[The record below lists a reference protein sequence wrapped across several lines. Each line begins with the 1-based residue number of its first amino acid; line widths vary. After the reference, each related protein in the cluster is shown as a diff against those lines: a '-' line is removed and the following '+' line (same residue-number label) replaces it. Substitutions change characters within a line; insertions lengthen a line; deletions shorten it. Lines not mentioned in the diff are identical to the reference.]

1 MSKTSCG
8 ISSRGSVDLSDY
20 SPSGLREYMVASI
33 DAFLR
38 QIPGNSISEKL
49 PAVARALG
57 FREGRVNEY
66 RHRKINRPYA
76 DEVWAV
82 LHHAERIAASD
93 ARRAELRL
101 NNEDLKNAFA
111 GMGDPAG
118 RQAALLRIAGCRS
131 GEQCGGVA
139 AGQMAAPRGSTT
151 VSLSSFAGGVLG
163 VEEIGIGR
171 ANPLHQR
178 IAEVASQTA
187 GEFTLAAADEMERLG
202 LADLAWL
209 YRDDD
214 ALPALH
220 VGAGITILSTE
231 QRERIIGQ
239 PIEDQPLPPVLLS
252 VVADQLRACMH
263 VKARPTVHR
272 IKAVVG
278 GEVRTWDRLAIHFP
292 RSRLIAGSCVMVGA

>member
-1 MSKTSCG
+1 MR
-8 ISSRGSVDLSDY
+8 SSIETL
-20 SPSGLREYMVASI
+20 
-33 DAFLR
+33 LR
-38 QIPGNSISEKL
+38 QIPGNSINEKL
-49 PAVARALG
+49 PTVARALG

-82 LHHAERIAASD
+82 MKHAERIAAGD
-93 ARRAELRL
+93 ERRAELRR
-101 NNEDLKNAFA
+101 NSEDLKNAFA

-118 RQAALLRIAGCRS
+118 RQAALLRIAGCGGS
-131 GEQCGGVA
+131 EQCCGVA
-139 AGQMAAPRGSTT
+139 SGQMAAPRGSAT
-151 VSLSSFAGGVLG
+151 VSLSRFAGGVLS

-178 IAEVASQTA
+178 IAEVSNQTA

-209 YRDDD
+209 YRADE

-220 VGAGITILSTE
+220 VGAGITILSAE

-252 VVADQLRACMH
+252 LVAGHLRACMH
-263 VKARPTVHR
+263 AKARPTVHR
-272 IKAVVG
+272 IQAVVG
-278 GEVRTWDRLAIHFP
+278 GEIRTWDRLAVHFP
-292 RSRLIAGSCVMVGA
+292 RSRLVAGSCVMVAA

>member
-1 MSKTSCG
+1 MRVR
-8 ISSRGSVDLSDY
+8 I
-20 SPSGLREYMVASI
+20 EE
-33 DAFLR
+33 FLR
-38 QIPGNSISEKL
+38 NIPGNLISEKL
-49 PAVARALG
+49 PTVARDLG
-57 FREGRVNEY
+57 LREGRVNEY
-66 RHRKINRPYA
+66 RHRKVNRPYA

-82 LHHAERIAASD
+82 AKHAERIAAGD
-93 ARRAELRL
+93 ERRAELRRD
-101 NNEDLKNAFA
+101 NEDLKNAFA

-118 RQAALLRIAGCRS
+118 RQAALLRIAGCGG
-131 GEQCGGVA
+131 GEQCGGTA
-139 AGQMAAPRGSTT
+139 AEQMAAPRGTAT

-202 LADLAWL
+202 LADLTWL
-209 YRDDD
+209 YRDDE
-214 ALPALH
+214 ALPALR

-252 VVADQLRACMH
+252 LVASQLRACMH

-278 GEVRTWDRLAIHFP
+278 GEIRIWDRLAIHFP
-292 RSRLIAGSCVMVGA
+292 LSKLVAGSCVMVSA